1 MTPAGREDS
10 HTDSETWFTP
20 FETGKGRETK
30 EVICEKNKAS
40 YKCKGNHLSTLF
52 HRYLHRLGTYY
63 YRKSPQNSEN

>member
-20 FETGKGRETK
+20 FETGKGREIK

-40 YKCKGNHLSTLF
+40 
-52 HRYLHRLGTYY
+52 
-63 YRKSPQNSEN
+63 